1 MKPQAFAV
9 GNYRVRLGADGRIRL
24 PAEWRGLFGT
34 SKAPVFM
41 LVPKGCNYV
50 KMAPGDRAR
59 KLTRVLKARA
69 KPHIPTDPLGQE
81 MIKDVREVMEGAMYI
96 TIRSDG
102 RITIPR
108 VLRERTGL
116 SGEVVL
122 AGCFDAAEIWSYA
135 SWKGEEARMPSA
147 AGHLLG
153 CFMKGIEQ

>member
-50 KMAPGDRAR
+50 KMAPGDRVK

-69 KPHIPTDPLGQE
+69 KPHIPTDPLRQE
-81 MIKDVREVMEGAMYI
+81 MIKDVREVMEGAIYI
-96 TIRSDG
+96 TIRSEG
-102 RITIPR
+102 RLTIPR
-108 VLRERTGL
+108 TLIERVGL
-116 SGEVVL
+116 SGEIVL
-122 AGCFDAAEIWSYA
+122 AGCFDAAQIWSSA
-135 SWKGEEARMPSA
+135 SWKNEEARMQSA
-147 AGHLLG
+147 ASDVAG
-153 CFMKGIEQ
+153 CFMKGI